1 MSVMSDELLKL
12 FSSPGHDD
20 AQTGGAD
27 PGCDHESSVEKY
39 QQFGLGSHGARL
51 SQSSRAAGHNL
62 GGKDK

>member
-1 MSVMSDELLKL
+1 MSDELLKL

-39 QQFGLGSHGARL
+39 QQFGLASHSARL
-51 SQSSRAAGHNL
+51 TQSSWACGNNL
-62 GGKDK
+62 GKCKVRV